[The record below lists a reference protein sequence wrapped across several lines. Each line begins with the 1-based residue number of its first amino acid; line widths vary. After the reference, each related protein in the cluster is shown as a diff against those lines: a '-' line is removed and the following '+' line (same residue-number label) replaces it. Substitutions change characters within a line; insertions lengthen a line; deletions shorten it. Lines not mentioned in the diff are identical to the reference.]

1 MRFQIF
7 IWVLLYFLKFRAE
20 FSMEQS
26 KFERLT
32 ELTQGDYQAFLY
44 DCDGTLADNMPSHA
58 KSYVEAAQ
66 EHNVIFDPAIIDEL
80 AGWPIANVVEEIN
93 NRYQANLVPLK
104 FKARKEEIFEE
115 RYMQAVEPIP
125 YVVEHLRANAGRVRI
140 GVVSGGDRVTVERT
154 LELLGIRELVE
165 VLVCAGETE
174 KGKPYADPF
183 LKAAE
188 LLGAEPTKCLVFE
201 DGVPGVK
208 AAEAAGMHWVRVDQ
222 LKFG

>member
-1 MRFQIF
+1 
-7 IWVLLYFLKFRAE
+7 
-20 FSMEQS
+20 MEQS

-44 DCDGTLADNMPSHA
+44 DCDGTLADNMHAHA
-58 KSYVEAAQ
+58 KSYVEAAK
-66 EHNVIFDPAIIDEL
+66 EHNVVFDPAIIDEL

-93 NRYQANLVPLK
+93 SRYQANLIPSE
-104 FKARKEEIFEE
+104 FKVRKAAIFEE
-115 RYMQAVEPIP
+115 RYMEEIEPID
-125 YVVEHLRANAGRVRI
+125 YVVEHLKENAGRVRI
-140 GVVSGGDRVTVERT
+140 AVVSGGDRPAIERT
-154 LELLGIRELVE
+154 LELLGIRNLVE
-165 VLVCAGETE
+165 VLVCSGDTA

-183 LKAAE
+183 LRAAE
-188 LLGAEPTKCLVFE
+188 LLNVDPAKCLVFE